1 MAAIAFPIYH
11 RIHLQYRAISQTHT
25 NIKIQCSRRGLVRR
39 DLNTAW
45 PSVRLCPVCITMIII
60 LILIIIRSLII
71 IVIIVAG
78 FVSSI
83 CSSKHSTINKE
94 EPQRQPFWL
103 SSVQHSSI

>member
-1 MAAIAFPIYH
+1 MSPNSLTVPCNITDTYKH
-11 RIHLQYRAISQTHT
+11 KDSVLQTWAGP
-25 NIKIQCSRRGLVRR
+25 SRLEHGLAVRS
-39 DLNTAW
+39 LVQKTT
-45 PSVRLCPVCITMIII
+45 VCITMIII

-78 FVSSI
+78 LVSSI

-94 EPQRQPFWL
+94 EPQPQPFWL